1 MNMRTITFN
10 ELRKIK
16 DSLPSGSMHRIA
28 DELGLNVDTVRNFFG
43 GHNFKEGKSVGIHLE
58 PGPDGGLVMIDDT
71 TVLERALKI
80 LDEMGFKYIRMYD
93 PISYAEM
100 TCQVIRDLGLDMKV
114 MLGPDL
120 ISEVN
125 NPGCPW
131 LKETYTDAELVN
143 RAKRNDNNIEKLI
156 EIANN
161 YSDVINAVSVGNE
174 NTPKW
179 GANNVPVYSNKRITN
194 ILIVIM
200 LRTGIIPASKAPPCI
215 AVNNIVVKN
224 PEIIAL

>member
-1 MNMRTITFN
+1 MFDWGRAICY
-10 ELRKIK
+10 
-16 DSLPSGSMHRIA
+16 SGYR
-28 DELGLNVDTVRNFFG
+28 
-43 GHNFKEGKSVGIHLE
+43 EGQSPKTCTYPTYDQIVE
-58 PGPDGGLVMIDDT
+58 D
-71 TVLERALKI
+71 LKI